1 MRSGFS
7 RCAGIIFADMATP
20 IPTTRDVVSDD
31 ALTVCAISILAA
43 MLASILHE
51 GFGHAAIALATGA
64 KSGLLTAVAWS
75 SESDSRLVAAGG
87 TLVNLAA
94 GAAFWAALRKAQ
106 KLSITTRYFLLI
118 SMAFNLFDGTGY
130 FLFSGVSNF
139 GDWARVIE
147 GMQPHWMWRLGL
159 FTVGVAT
166 YYASVLVV
174 GQAYVRDLGI
184 RLQDAARL
192 RRLSLLPYISAIV
205 IVGLAGL
212 LNPISKA
219 LVWQS
224 ALPATAGAHS
234 GLLWFRYY
242 VPKKTTPRDSPVS
255 IGRSYRWVCATAVSA
270 LIYVIVL
277 GHGITLTP

>member
-1 MRSGFS
+1 MT
-7 RCAGIIFADMATP
+7 TP
-20 IPTTRDVVSDD
+20 ISTTHRHLISDD
-31 ALTVCAISILAA
+31 TLTICAISILAA

-51 GFGHAAIALATGA
+51 GVGHAAIALATGT

-75 SESDSRLVAAGG
+75 SESDSKLVAAGG

-94 GAAFWAALRKAQ
+94 GAVFWAVLRGSR

-118 SMAFNLFDGTGY
+118 STAFNLFDGTGY
-130 FLFSGVSNF
+130 FFFSGVTDF

-147 GMQPHWMWRLGL
+147 GMQSHWGWRLVL

-166 YYASVLVV
+166 YYGSVILV
-174 GQAYVRDLGI
+174 GQGYVRDLGVG
-184 RLQDAARL
+184 LEDSARL

-212 LNPISKA
+212 LNPISKL

-242 VPKKTTPRDSPVS
+242 VPKKTAPRDSPES
-255 IGRSYRWVCATAVSA
+255 IERSYRWICTGIVSA
-270 LIYVIVL
+270 LIYIIVL
-277 GHGITLTP
+277 GHGVTLTP

>member
-1 MRSGFS
+1 
-7 RCAGIIFADMATP
+7 MAMP
-20 IPTTRDVVSDD
+20 SSTTRDLISDD
-31 ALTVCAISILAA
+31 TLTICAVSILAA
-43 MLASILHE
+43 MLASLLHE
-51 GFGHAAIALATGA
+51 GVGHAAIALATGT

-87 TLVNLAA
+87 TLVNLLA
-94 GAAFWAALRKAQ
+94 GTLFWAALRGAR

-130 FLFSGVSNF
+130 FFFSGITDF

-147 GMQPHWMWRLGL
+147 GVQPNLLWRLLL
-159 FTVGVAT
+159 FGVGVVT
-166 YYASVLVV
+166 YYGSVILV
-174 GQAYVRDLGI
+174 GRGYVRDLGV
-184 RLQDAARL
+184 RLEDFARL
-192 RRLSLLPYISAIV
+192 GKLSLFLYISAIV

-212 LNPISKA
+212 LNPISKT

-242 VPKKTTPRDSPVS
+242 VP
-255 IGRSYRWVCATAVSA
+255 
-270 LIYVIVL
+270 
-277 GHGITLTP
+277 

>member
-1 MRSGFS
+1 
-7 RCAGIIFADMATP
+7 MATP
-20 IPTTRDVVSDD
+20 TSTTHGDVPSDD
-31 ALTVCAISILAA
+31 TLTVCAISILAA
-43 MLASILHE
+43 MLASLLHE
-51 GFGHAAIALATGA
+51 GVGHAAIALATGT

-75 SESDSRLVAAGG
+75 SEADSELVAAGG
-87 TLVNLAA
+87 TLVNLTA
-94 GAAFWAALRKAQ
+94 GIVFWAVLRWAQ

-130 FLFSGVSNF
+130 FFFSGVTDF

-147 GMQPHWMWRLGL
+147 GMQPHWMWRLAL
-159 FTVGVAT
+159 FTIGVAT
-166 YYASVLVV
+166 YYISVILVSQ
-174 GQAYVRDLGI
+174 GYVRDLGV
-184 RLQDAARL
+184 RREDCARL
-192 RRLSLLPYISAIV
+192 RKLSLLPYISAIV

-242 VPKKTTPRDSPVS
+242 VPKKTTPRDSTEA
-255 IGRSYRWVCATAVSA
+255 IERSYRWICTAIVTA
-270 LIYVIVL
+270 LIYIIVL
-277 GHGITLTP
+277 GHGVTLTP

>member
-1 MRSGFS
+1 
-7 RCAGIIFADMATP
+7 MATP
-20 IPTTRDVVSDD
+20 PSTNGRDLPSDD
-31 ALTVCAISILAA
+31 TLTVCAISVLAA
-43 MLASILHE
+43 MLASVLHE
-51 GFGHAAIALATGA
+51 GIGHAAIALATGT
-64 KSGLLTAVAWS
+64 KSGLLTAIAWS

-94 GAAFWAALRKAQ
+94 GAVFWAALRRAQ

-130 FLFSGVSNF
+130 FFFSGVSDF

-147 GMQPHWMWRLGL
+147 GMQPHWMWRLVL

-166 YYASVLVV
+166 YYAAVILVGKGCV
-174 GQAYVRDLGI
+174 QDLGV
-184 RLQDAARL
+184 RLEDSARL
-192 RRLSLLPYISAIV
+192 RKLSLLPYISAIV

-212 LNPISKA
+212 LNPISVR

-242 VPKKTTPRDSPVS
+242 VPKKTTPRNSPES
-255 IGRSYRWVCATAVSA
+255 IERSYRWICAATVSA
-270 LIYVIVL
+270 LIYVSIL
-277 GHGITLTP
+277 GHGVTLTP

>member
-1 MRSGFS
+1 MNR
-7 RCAGIIFADMATP
+7 
-20 IPTTRDVVSDD
+20 RDLTSDD
-31 ALTVCAISILAA
+31 TLTLCAISTLAA

-51 GFGHAAIALATGA
+51 GVGHAAIALATGT

-75 SESDSRLVAAGG
+75 SETDSKLVAAGG

-94 GAAFWAALRKAQ
+94 GIGFYAVLRGAR

-130 FLFSGVSNF
+130 FFFSGISDF

-147 GMQPHWMWRLGL
+147 GMQPHWVWRLVL

-166 YYASVLVV
+166 YYISVVLV
-174 GQAYVRDLGI
+174 GQGYVRDLGV
-184 RLQDAARL
+184 RLEDSARL
-192 RRLSLLPYISAIV
+192 RKLSLLPYISAIV

-212 LNPISKA
+212 LNPISKS

-242 VPKKTTPRDSPVS
+242 VPKKTAPRYSRES
-255 IGRSYRWVCATAVSA
+255 IERSYRWICTAAVSA
-270 LIYVIVL
+270 LIYIIVL
-277 GHGITLTP
+277 GHGVTLTP

>member
-1 MRSGFS
+1 
-7 RCAGIIFADMATP
+7 MATP
-20 IPTTRDVVSDD
+20 SSATRDLLTDD
-31 ALTVCAISILAA
+31 TLTICAISILAA
-43 MLASILHE
+43 MLASLLHE
-51 GFGHAAIALATGA
+51 GVGHAAIALATGT

-75 SESDSRLVAAGG
+75 SETDSKLVAAGG
-87 TLVNLAA
+87 TLVNLLA
-94 GAAFWAALRKAQ
+94 GTLFWTALREAR

-130 FLFSGVSNF
+130 FFFSGITDF

-147 GMQPHWMWRLGL
+147 GMQPHWMWRLLL

-166 YYASVLVV
+166 YYVSAILI
-174 GQAYVRDLGI
+174 GQGFVRDLGV
-184 RLQDAARL
+184 RLEDSARL
-192 RRLSLLPYISAIV
+192 RKLSLLPYISAIV

-212 LNPISKA
+212 LNPISKT

-242 VPKKTTPRDSPVS
+242 VPKKTNPRNSTEG
-255 IGRSYRWVCATAVSA
+255 IERSYSWICTAIVTA
-270 LIYVIVL
+270 LIYIIVL
-277 GHGITLTP
+277 GHGVTLTP

>member
-1 MRSGFS
+1 MT
-7 RCAGIIFADMATP
+7 TP
-20 IPTTRDVVSDD
+20 SSTTDRDLLSDD
-31 ALTVCAISILAA
+31 TLTVCAISVLAA

-51 GFGHAAIALATGA
+51 GVGHAAIALATGT

-75 SESDSRLVAAGG
+75 SETDSKLVAAGG
-87 TLVNLAA
+87 TLVNLVA
-94 GAAFWAALRKAQ
+94 GALFWAALRKGS
-106 KLSITTRYFLLI
+106 KLQITTRYFLLI

-130 FLFSGVSNF
+130 FFFSGVSDF

-147 GMQPHWMWRLGL
+147 ALHPHWAWRLVL

-166 YYASVLVV
+166 YYVSVYLV
-174 GQAYVRDLGI
+174 GQGYVRDLGV
-184 RLQDAARL
+184 RLEDSARL
-192 RRLSLLPYISAIV
+192 RQLSLLPYISAIV
-205 IVGLAGL
+205 IVGLAGI

-242 VPKKTTPRDSPVS
+242 VPKKTTPRQSSEV
-255 IGRSYRWVCATAVSA
+255 IQRSYRWICAATVSA
-270 LIYVIVL
+270 LIYIIVL
-277 GHGITLTP
+277 GHGVTLTP

>member
-1 MRSGFS
+1 
-7 RCAGIIFADMATP
+7 MATP
-20 IPTTRDVVSDD
+20 IPATPDLISDD
-31 ALTVCAISILAA
+31 ALTVCAISVLAA
-43 MLASILHE
+43 MLASVLHE

-64 KSGLLTAVAWS
+64 RSGLLTAVAWS

-94 GAAFWAALRKAQ
+94 GAAFWAASRKAQ

-147 GMQPHWMWRLGL
+147 GMQPPWMWRLAL
-159 FTVGVAT
+159 FAVGVAA
-166 YYASVLVV
+166 YYASVLLV
-174 GQAYVRDLGI
+174 GQAYVRDLGV
-184 RLQDAARL
+184 RLEDAARL
-192 RRLSLLPYISAIV
+192 RRLSLLPYTSAIV

-242 VPKKTTPRDSPVS
+242 VPKKITPRYSSEP
-255 IGRSYRWVCATAVSA
+255 IGRSYRWICAAAVSA
-270 LIYVIVL
+270 LIFVLVL
-277 GHGITLTP
+277 GHGLTLTP

>member
-1 MRSGFS
+1 
-7 RCAGIIFADMATP
+7 MATP
-20 IPTTRDVVSDD
+20 TSTNQRDFTFDD
-31 ALTVCAISILAA
+31 TLTICAISVLAA
-43 MLASILHE
+43 MLASVLHE

-94 GAAFWAALRKAQ
+94 GGVFWAALRGAQ

-118 SMAFNLFDGTGY
+118 SLAFNLFDGTGY
-130 FLFSGVSNF
+130 FFFSGVTDF

-147 GMQPHWMWRLGL
+147 GVQPHWMWRLVL

-166 YYASVLVV
+166 YYASVILV
-174 GQAYVRDLGI
+174 GKGYVQDLGV
-184 RLQDAARL
+184 RLEDSARL
-192 RRLSLLPYISAIV
+192 RKLSLLPYISAIV

-212 LNPISKA
+212 LNPISVR

-234 GLLWFRYY
+234 GLLWFRFY
-242 VPKKTTPRDSPVS
+242 VPRKTTPRSSPDS
-255 IGRSYRWVCATAVSA
+255 IERSYRWICVATVSA